1 MQPVSALPGKIGS
14 VTYDSDG
21 NCIAI
26 VMGGQSTLSGAEVRA
41 IFFGNSA
48 RKNYRPL
55 ANSQSLIM
63 CPGSDG
69 VTEVVLA
76 NQAGVKK
83 LTAPRGRPKANGSS
97 IISTSWSGANKLAT
111 ALLGRR
117 IVANGAKFLSNEYD
131 VHFGTDGAGKIYFL
145 IVDRV
150 ANKFVAFHQDQ
161 GGYHTDLTPAVID
174 LIHDRLGR
182 QIAQAPRI
190 MVAD

>member
-1 MQPVSALPGKIGS
+1 
-14 VTYDSDG
+14 
-21 NCIAI
+21 
-26 VMGGQSTLSGAEVRA
+26 MGGQSTLSGAEVRA
-41 IFFGNSA
+41 LFFGNSK

-63 CPGSDG
+63 CPGSNG
-69 VTEVVLA
+69 ATEVVLA

-83 LTAPRGRPKANGSS
+83 LTARRGRPRANGSS
-97 IISTSWSGANKLAT
+97 IISTSWSAPNLLAS

-117 IVANGAKFLSNEYD
+117 VVVNGAKFISNEYD